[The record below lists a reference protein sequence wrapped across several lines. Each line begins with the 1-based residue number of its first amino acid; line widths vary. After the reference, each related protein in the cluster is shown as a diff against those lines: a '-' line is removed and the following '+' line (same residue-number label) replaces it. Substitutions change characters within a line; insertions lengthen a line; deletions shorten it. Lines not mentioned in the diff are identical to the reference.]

1 MTHAVSEGLTEE
13 VALVLRPGKREGGQW
28 KTGQEEIQIGEP
40 QIWKSLV
47 VLEEFIITV

>member
-28 KTGQEEIQIGEP
+28 EDWAGGDSDWGAPDLE
-40 QIWKSLV
+40 KSCC
-47 VLEEFIITV
+47 T